1 MKVNFRQLKSG
12 GVELNFSESAEELD
26 LELDGIKLPE
36 PIKVDLDVNK
46 SGDEIIFQGRLSA
59 LAELECSRCLDIFE
73 LPINSNLQFLVHML
87 EEDGLDDTGDD
98 DFVVLPKT
106 AQDYDI
112 SKRVRE
118 VVILGLPLKAL
129 CSESCKG
136 LCSLCGV
143 NLNEAECDCT
153 PDKTDER
160 WDSLRQLF
168 DE

>member
-12 GVELNFSESAEELD
+12 GVELNFSESAEELNLD
-26 LELDGIKLPE
+26 LDYVKFPE
-36 PIKVDLDVNK
+36 PVEVDLDVNK
-46 SGDEIIFQGRLSA
+46 SGDEIIFQGRLST

-73 LPINSNLQFLVHML
+73 LPIDSNLQFVVHML
-87 EEDGLDDTGDD
+87 EEDGLQDTGDD

-106 AQDYDI
+106 AQEYDI
-112 SKRVRE
+112 SPRVRE
-118 VVILGLPLKAL
+118 AIILELPLKAL
-129 CSESCKG
+129 CSESCNG
-136 LCSLCGV
+136 LCSMCGA
-143 NLNEAECDCT
+143 NLNEVECDCT